1 MIELT
6 KGVKQLLIIN
16 VVIFVLTYLNFPFIE
31 NFVLFPIQS
40 GYFQPYQLL
49 SYIFLHSS
57 VTHIVFNMIGLLVFG
72 PNIENKFGTSKFIK
86 IYLIMGLISGLA
98 SIIFINNPVVGASGV
113 IWGIMMLFALFNPN
127 ELLYIYFIIPVRAKF
142 IIGTFFTIEL
152 CLSIMGSSDG
162 IAHIAH
168 VAGALT
174 GALFY
179 LLNRK

>member
-49 SYIFLHSS
+49 SYMFLHSS

-72 PNIENKFGTSKFIK
+72 PNIENKFGTSKFNK
-86 IYLIMGLISGLA
+86 IYLII
-98 SIIFINNPVVGASGV
+98 
-113 IWGIMMLFALFNPN
+113 
-127 ELLYIYFIIPVRAKF
+127 RK
-142 IIGTFFTIEL
+142 
-152 CLSIMGSSDG
+152 
-162 IAHIAH
+162 IAA
-168 VAGALT
+168 A
-174 GALFY
+174 
-179 LLNRK
+179 